1 MTVDKP
7 EHHWRN
13 APLVRERDVALTRR
27 LAVLLLWMAAAVAP
41 FTFYLVQQ
49 MEYVQVRYKIEE
61 LRAQRDRLVE
71 AEQRLRIER
80 AGLTSPARVERSAI
94 RNLGLVNPPPTRVVV
109 IPRGQLGS
117 APSREELLAR
127 APDQP

>member
-1 MTVDKP
+1 VTVDTP

-27 LAVLLLWMAAAVAP
+27 FLVLLLWMAAAVAP

-49 MEYVQVRYKIEE
+49 MEFVRVRYKIEE
-61 LRAQRDRLVE
+61 LRAQRDRLME

-80 AGLTSPARVERSAI
+80 AGLTAPARVERSAI
-94 RNLGLVNPPPTRVVV
+94 RNLGLVNPPATRVVV
-109 IPRGQLGS
+109 IPRGRLGS
-117 APSREELLAR
+117 ASGSDSLLAR
-127 APDQP
+127 APDRP

>member
-1 MTVDKP
+1 VTVDTP

-13 APLVRERDVALTRR
+13 APVVRERDVALTRR
-27 LAVLLLWMAAAVAP
+27 LSVVLLWMAVAVAP

-49 MEYVQVRYKIEE
+49 MEYVRVRYKIEE
-61 LRAQRDRLVE
+61 LRAQHDRLVE

-94 RNLGLVNPPPTRVVV
+94 RELNLVNPPPTRVVV
-109 IPRGQLGS
+109 IPRGRLGS
-117 APSREELLAR
+117 TAGSDELLAR

>member
-1 MTVDKP
+1 VTLDTPK
-7 EHHWRN
+7 HHWRN
-13 APLVRERDVALTRR
+13 APVVRERDIALTRR
-27 LAVLLLWMAAAVAP
+27 LSVLLLWMAAAVAP

-49 MEYVQVRYKIEE
+49 MEYVRVRYKIEE

-94 RNLGLVNPPPTRVVV
+94 RKLGLVNPPPTRVVV

-117 APSREELLAR
+117 TPRSDALLAR

>member
-1 MTVDKP
+1 VTVDTP

-13 APLVRERDVALTRR
+13 APVVRERDVALTKR
-27 LAVLLLWMAAAVAP
+27 LSVVLLWMAVAVAP

-49 MEYVQVRYKIEE
+49 MEYVRVRYKIEE
-61 LRAQRDRLVE
+61 LRAQHDRLVE

-80 AGLTSPARVERSAI
+80 AGLTSPARVERSAT
-94 RNLGLVNPPPTRVVV
+94 RKLNLVNPPPTRVVV

-117 APSREELLAR
+117 AAGGDELLAR
-127 APDQP
+127 APDRP

>member
-13 APLVRERDVALTRR
+13 APVVRERDVALTRR
-27 LAVLLLWMAAAVAP
+27 LSVVLLWMAVAVAP

-49 MEYVQVRYKIEE
+49 MEYVRVRYKIEE
-61 LRAQRDRLVE
+61 LRAQHDRLLE

-80 AGLTSPARVERSAI
+80 AGLTAPARVERSAI
-94 RNLGLVNPPPTRVVV
+94 RKLDLVNPPPTHVAV
-109 IPRGQLGS
+109 IPRGRLGS
-117 APSREELLAR
+117 AAGGDELLAR
-127 APDQP
+127 APDRP